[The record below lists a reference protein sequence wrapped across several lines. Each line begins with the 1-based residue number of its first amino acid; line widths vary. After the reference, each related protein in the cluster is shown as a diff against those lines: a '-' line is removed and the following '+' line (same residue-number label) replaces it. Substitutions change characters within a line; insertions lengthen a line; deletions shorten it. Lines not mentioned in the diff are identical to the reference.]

1 MILKSFAETPLN
13 QPVKYKVRNIAN
25 KMELLDREI
34 KYLLN
39 KVKIWKPKQET
50 ETNQTYSKSTTEEN
64 EKAPTAEFD
73 EDKKIEKNK
82 HTKEDISD
90 NVEQQQEEPTS
101 KATDATEDP
110 MVLVENKEPHL
121 SDDQDFKEIHQE
133 L

>member
-1 MILKSFAETPLN
+1 MVLKSFVETPLN

-50 ETNQTYSKSTTEEN
+50 ETNQTHSKSTTEEN
-64 EKAPTAEFD
+64 EEAPTAESD
-73 EDKKIEKNK
+73 ENEKIEKNK
-82 HTKEDISD
+82 QDTSD
-90 NVEQQQEEPTS
+90 NVEQQEEPAS
-101 KATDATEDP
+101 KATDAIEDP
-110 MVLVENKEPHL
+110 MVLVENEKHL
-121 SDDQDFKEIHQE
+121 NDDQDFKEIHQE